1 MISDIYPVMF
11 LDGKNTY
18 RLFMSMSEN
27 VILGKNTKLT
37 CLRRMHI
44 ASDSSF

>member
-27 VILGKNTKLT
+27 VILGKNTKAHMSQANAY
-37 CLRRMHI
+37 C
-44 ASDSSF
+44 F